1 MANVVIGC
9 KLPHGLRMN
18 VDGTEVHLKGA
29 NSSLIFGGYGM
40 TEVDSDL
47 ADKLFDQYADAEYI
61 KREMIFKQS
70 NAKAAKSAAEERK
83 DEETGLEGLDKD
95 APMPGITPT
104 DEQKTNNQKAKGK
117 E

>member
-9 KLPHGLRMN
+9 KLPHGIRLN
-18 VDGTEVHLKGA
+18 IEGTEVHLKGA

-61 KREMIFKQS
+61 KREMIFKQA
-70 NAKAAKSAAEERK
+70 NAKSAQSAAEERK
-83 DEETGLEGLDKD
+83 DEKTGLEGLNKD
-95 APMPGITPT
+95 APMSGITPT
-104 DEQKTNNQKAKGK
+104 DEQKTENQKAKGK